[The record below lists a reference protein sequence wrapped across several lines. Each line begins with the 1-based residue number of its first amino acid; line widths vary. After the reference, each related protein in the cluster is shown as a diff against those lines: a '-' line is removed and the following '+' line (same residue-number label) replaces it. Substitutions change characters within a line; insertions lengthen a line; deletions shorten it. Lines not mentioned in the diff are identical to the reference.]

1 MKITSL
7 EGKRKQKEVEQRL
20 KLPVYDQIWKDEDGN
35 IKGNKIDFVEI
46 PKHLIDGRK

>member
-7 EGKRKQKEVEQRL
+7 EDKRKQKEVEQRL
-20 KLPVYDQIWKDEDGN
+20 KLPVYDQIWKDDDGN

-46 PKHLIDGRK
+46 PKHLIDRRK